1 VTSPPATHEPLSRTA
16 RATRTRILEAALREL
31 GRNTDSSLG
40 DIAEAAGV
48 ARRTVYAHFAGR
60 AALVRGLAADA
71 GEAIRAAIAVVD
83 ASASISMSTSAPDA
97 DADAGSA
104 SGPAA
109 GPASG
114 AAAGSA
120 PGAGPAP
127 GADPAPAPDPGPP
140 PDTAPDTA
148 PDAASDLAR
157 VVLTLWPVGD
167 RYRTLIGLARQ
178 DLGANG
184 FSELLTPVRDTVAGI
199 LARGQR
205 QGVFRTGVPPGPLSR
220 ALEAHIL
227 ALLDG
232 VNSGIWSDDGTGAAT
247 TTLIAAGADRDAAA
261 STVRRLCDANQPWCS
276 AQ

>member
-60 AALVRGLAADA
+60 AALVGALAADA
-71 GEAIRAAIAVVD
+71 GEAIRVAIAVVD
-83 ASASISMSTSAPDA
+83 ASASASMPMSTSTP
-97 DADAGSA
+97 DADAGSAAGPA

-114 AAAGSA
+114 AAAG
-120 PGAGPAP
+120 PAP
-127 GADPAPAPDPGPP
+127 GADAAPDPGPP
-140 PDTAPDTA
+140 PDRAPDTA

-247 TTLIAAGADRDAAA
+247 TTLIAAGADRDVAA